1 MYSWRAQAW
10 SSVRFPVLEFRL
22 RHAFP
27 GKPKD
32 PFSLALDTLRARLA
46 GGRLILGEPLTISDL
61 AQELGLSATP
71 VREALSRLA
80 GEGLIED
87 RRGRGYFARRHDVA
101 DLVELYGLRRLYLV
115 EAASAGGGDSLD
127 PREASTD
134 ASSEVSTFAAT
145 LHAYDRLVAGAGNR
159 ALLESYRIVCERL
172 AGPIRAEGSLFDTAA
187 EWAQLTA
194 ALGEGPEALAAVV
207 TRHHQARQA
216 RAGDIIRAM
225 RAFSHI
231 SDL

>member
-1 MYSWRAQAW
+1 M
-10 SSVRFPVLEFRL
+10 
-22 RHAFP
+22 RHALP

-32 PFSLALDTLRARLA
+32 PFSLALDTLRSRLG
-46 GGRLILGEPLTISDL
+46 GGRWIRGEPLTITDL

-87 RRGRGYFARRHDVA
+87 RRGRGYFARRLDAA

-115 EAASAGGGDSLD
+115 EAASGGGPTFGAIAQDAALGRSAL
-127 PREASTD
+127 EA
-134 ASSEVSTFAAT
+134 A

-159 ALLESYRIVCERL
+159 ALLESYRIACERL
-172 AGPIRAEGSLFDTAA
+172 AGATQVEATLVDAAA
-187 EWAQLTA
+187 EWAELAA
-194 ALGEGPEALAAVV
+194 ALADGPGSLAAIV
-207 TRHHQARQA
+207 TRHHEARQA
-216 RAGDIIRAM
+216 RVGEIIRAM
-225 RAFSHI
+225 RAFAQI